1 MVLNYYM
8 KHEYEWDGVSESV
21 ESYTFLPGIFL
32 GHDPSIDWFK
42 YRSNIQW
49 VVTNIPGSELKEGRD
64 DFDRENDRIFMEFGE
79 PKYKLE
85 QGP

>member
-8 KHEYEWDGVSESV
+8 KDEYEWDGVSESA

-32 GHDPSIDWFK
+32 KYDPSIDWFK
-42 YRSNIQW
+42 DRSNIQW